1 MCSRSYIHELL
12 ISFTISVLL
21 GKCSLSFVQRQ
32 LFLFPVSVLYH
43 TEVREETDTED
54 KKVQDTEDAGV

>member
-1 MCSRSYIHELL
+1 MQPEFCSKATC
-12 ISFTISVLL
+12 F
-21 GKCSLSFVQRQ
+21 
-32 LFLFPVSVLYH
+32 FPVSVLYH